1 MINVVVR
8 VGFAVIVFIFGLM
21 LWVSGDMANALS
33 IHGFGRF
40 FGGLIAM
47 GVGALIA
54 FLKGD

>member
-1 MINVVVR
+1 MIQIIVR
-8 VGFAVIVFIFGLM
+8 VGFAVIIFLFGLM
-21 LWVSGDMANALS
+21 LWVSGDLANALS

-54 FLKGD
+54 FLRGE